1 MTKHAFARK
10 MYFCSREERIF
21 SRYMQTDDYGVIMKK
36 IGFKNFKRFA
46 DCPILDLSGITFLV
60 GKNNAGK
67 SSFTHAARLAANFI
81 NQTSTGGN
89 LESVF
94 SFEVGKQPASNR
106 YRGYNSVLHRG
117 SKDGKIEF
125 RVDYGEFVLD
135 FGIGKKYNPFGFI
148 EDEIYYNYYEDY
160 YSAYPD
166 AETIPE
172 LNTEWL
178 NSEVERRMR
187 ELQHNNP
194 EQYKELLDKDKDGK
208 GEICYIHY
216 YDKTNKIS
224 GLLENGETTLVFYD
238 FPNEVG
244 EEHTRLCRLIDT
256 LPEEDR
262 PTVQA
267 RLDELNDIIEEGRQP
282 ITRRGVLGKGF
293 KKRFRN
299 QNDITLP
306 ELYSIDC
313 LAGDCLAGTTDL
325 PDDEMSFEQITAFL
339 NEGDHRVRLESFKKH
354 FSIHLYRQ
362 MPSCA
367 RHIGHFTD
375 DETTCSRL
383 IRDFR
388 NHHVHGRDDLM
399 SCVAKWVKE
408 LEIGDGITI
417 HEDPEDGLM
426 GCYVLKT
433 TLLNG
438 KKHKYEEPFEFL
450 GVGSR
455 QLIIL
460 LMNLALVVTEAAHE
474 SYPTL
479 LTVEE
484 PEQNLHPAIQS
495 KLADLFLDFY
505 DQFGCQCIVE
515 THSEYIIRRAQ
526 VLVAEGIRKK
536 VFTLED
542 NPFKVYYFPD
552 DDSSP
557 YDMTF
562 KENGR
567 FERSFGPGFVDV
579 AGESNLALLD
589 IATLFDWKK

>member
-1 MTKHAFARK
+1 
-10 MYFCSREERIF
+10 
-21 SRYMQTDDYGVIMKK
+21 MKK

-46 DCPILDLSGITFLV
+46 DCPVLDLSGITFLV

-67 SSFTHAARLAANFI
+67 TTFTHAARLAANFI
-81 NQTSTGGN
+81 NQTSKGAN
-89 LESVF
+89 LNSQF
-94 SFEVGKQPASNR
+94 SFEIGPTSGKR

-117 SKDGKIEF
+117 SNNGLIEF

-135 FGIGKKYNPFGFI
+135 FGIDKRFNPFGFI
-148 EDEIYYNYYEDY
+148 EEQILDWVYDSY
-160 YSAYPD
+160 YSQYPE
-166 AETIPE
+166 AEAGPE
-172 LNTEWL
+172 IDREWL
-178 NSEVERRMR
+178 NNEVEQRMNKFQKER
-187 ELQHNNP
+187 P
-194 EQYKELLDKDKDGK
+194 EKYKELLEEDKEGK
-208 GEICYIHY
+208 GEISYIHF

-224 GLLENGETTLVFYD
+224 GLLEAGKTKLVFYD
-238 FPNEVG
+238 FPEEVG
-244 EEHTRLCRLIDT
+244 EEHLNLTQLVNT

-262 PTVQA
+262 PTVQK
-267 RLDELNDIIEEGRQP
+267 RIDELAAIIDSGQTEIRRDGIMLKGLEKQP
-282 ITRRGVLGKGF
+282 G
-293 KKRFRN
+293 
-299 QNDITLP
+299 QTLP
-306 ELYSIDC
+306 EFYSIDC
-313 LAGDCLAGTTDL
+313 LAENCLTGNKAYS
-325 PDDEMSFEQITAFL
+325 DDGMPYDRITAFL
-339 NEGDHRVRLESFKKH
+339 NEGDHRTRLESFKEL
-354 FSIHLYRQ
+354 FSTRLYNQ

-399 SCVAKWVKE
+399 TCVAKWVKE
-408 LEIGDGITI
+408 LEIGDEITI
-417 HEDPEDGLM
+417 HEDNEDGMM
-426 GCYVLKT
+426 GCYVVRT

-438 KKHKYEEPFEFL
+438 KQQKYEVPFESL

-495 KLADLFLDFY
+495 KLADMFLDFY

-536 VFTLED
+536 AFSLDD

-557 YDMTF
+557 YDMIF

-567 FERSFGPGFVDV
+567 FERNFGPGFVDV

-589 IATLFDWKK
+589 LATLFDRKI

>member
-10 MYFCSREERIF
+10 MYFCGGEERIF
-21 SRYMQTDDYGVIMKK
+21 SRYKQADDYGVIMKQ

-81 NQTSTGGN
+81 NQTTTGDN
-89 LESVF
+89 LESIF
-94 SFEVGKQPASNR
+94 SFEVGQQPAGNR
-106 YRGYNSVLHRG
+106 YRGYNSVRHRG

-160 YSAYPD
+160 YGAFPD

-187 ELQHNNP
+187 DLQHNNP
-194 EQYKELLDKDKDGK
+194 ERFKELLAKDKDGK

-216 YDKTNKIS
+216 YDKANKIS

-244 EEHTRLCRLIDT
+244 EEQTRLCRLIST

-262 PTVQA
+262 PSFQA
-267 RLDELNDIIEEGRQP
+267 RIDELNDIIEEGQQT
-282 ITRRGVLGKGF
+282 ITRSGVLSKGF
-293 KKRFRN
+293 KKLFRN

-306 ELYSIDC
+306 VLYSIDC
-313 LAGDCLAGTTDL
+313 LAGDCLAGKTHL
-325 PDDEMSFEQITAFL
+325 PDDGMPFERITAFL
-339 NEGDHRVRLESFKKH
+339 NEGDHRERLESFKKH
-354 FSIHLYRQ
+354 FSKHLYHQ

-375 DETTCSRL
+375 DEATCRKL
-383 IRDFR
+383 FRDFR
-388 NHHVHGRDDLM
+388 NKHVHGQGDLM
-399 SCVAKWVKE
+399 TCVTKWIRE
-408 LEIGDGITI
+408 LEIGSGITI
-417 HEDPEDGLM
+417 HEDMEDGMM
-426 GCYVLKT
+426 GCYVVKT
-433 TLLNG
+433 AFLNG
-438 KKHKYEEPFEFL
+438 KEQTYEIPFESL

-495 KLADLFLDFY
+495 KLADMFLDFY

-536 VFTLED
+536 SFSLED

-552 DDSSP
+552 DNSSP

-589 IATLFDWKK
+589 LATLFDRKK

>member
-1 MTKHAFARK
+1 
-10 MYFCSREERIF
+10 
-21 SRYMQTDDYGVIMKK
+21 MKK

-46 DCPILDLSGITFLV
+46 DCPVLDLSGITFLV

-67 SSFTHAARLAANFI
+67 TTFTHAARLAANFI
-81 NQTSTGGN
+81 NQTTRDGN
-89 LESVF
+89 LESLF
-94 SFEVGKQPASNR
+94 SFEVGQSSGSR

-117 SKDGKIEF
+117 SDGGKIEF

-135 FGIGKKYNPFGFI
+135 FGIDKKYNPFGFI
-148 EDEIYYNYYEDY
+148 EDQILDWVYDSFYDQ
-160 YSAYPD
+160 YPD
-166 AETIPE
+166 SETGPNIDK
-172 LNTEWL
+172 EWL
-178 NSEVERRMR
+178 NSEVEKRMK
-187 ELQHNNP
+187 EFQQKHP
-194 EQYKELLDKDKDGK
+194 DKYKELLAEDKEGK
-208 GEICYIHY
+208 GEICYIRF

-224 GLLENGETTLVFYD
+224 GILENGETKLVFYD
-238 FPNEVG
+238 FPDEVG
-244 EEHTRLCRLIDT
+244 EEQIRLLRLIET

-262 PTVQA
+262 PSVQE
-267 RLDELNDIIEEGRQP
+267 RIDELNGIIDLGQTEIIRNGIISHGLIKQP
-282 ITRRGVLGKGF
+282 GK
-293 KKRFRN
+293 
-299 QNDITLP
+299 TLP
-306 ELYSIDC
+306 EFYSIDC
-313 LAGDCLAGTTDL
+313 FAEHCLAGQSDL
-325 PDDEMSFEQITAFL
+325 PDDRMPYDKITAFL
-339 NEGDHRVRLESFKKH
+339 NEGDHRERLESFKEL
-354 FSIHLYRQ
+354 FSKRLYHQ

-375 DETTCSRL
+375 NEQANDRL

-388 NHHVHGRDDLM
+388 NHHVHGQDDLM
-399 SCVAKWVKE
+399 ACVSKWVKE
-408 LEIGDGITI
+408 LEIGDGIAI
-417 HEDPEDGLM
+417 HKDPDNEAGMM
-426 GCYVLKT
+426 GCYIEKT
-433 TLLNG
+433 AILNG
-438 KKHKYEEPFEFL
+438 KEQRYEIPFEFL

-460 LMNLALVVTEAAHE
+460 LMNLALVVTEASGK

-495 KLADLFLDFY
+495 KLADMFLDFY
-505 DQFGCQCIVE
+505 TRFNCQCIVE

-526 VLVAEGIRKK
+526 VLVADGIRKK
-536 VFTLED
+536 AFSLDD

-567 FERSFGPGFVDV
+567 FERNFGPGFVDV

-589 IATLFDWKK
+589 LATLFDRKK